1 MCFAWLKVLQ
11 GLGFLKLKYSLE
23 NQRYSKGFCCLP
35 YFAYLITDQLPPSVS
50 GKHPVNLKTANGFES
65 VQTGITME
73 TDIRIP
79 RPLLFNPL
87 KHYLP
92 FIRNFAL
99 SRSIPINDPRL
110 KELTREIKHIGTC
123 VMDIYKGC
131 LTQETIFSEITAFL
145 VTNRIVPRTDFLEWT
160 GTGYKDFRIITLSDT
175 SLWTL
180 KYHNNETRYVHIF
193 PARSSP
199 HSFRTKANTL
209 KSAILYLIAIGKDY
223 ITDDD
228 LNSARALAGL
238 SPIGNVADAEAVT
251 EMIGILRD
259 F

>member
-1 MCFAWLKVLQ
+1 MAHVH
-11 GLGFLKLKYSLE
+11 
-23 NQRYSKGFCCLP
+23 
-35 YFAYLITDQLPPSVS
+35 TDDGS
-50 GKHPVNLKTANGFES
+50 GFES
-65 VQTGITME
+65 VKTGVTME
-73 TDIRIP
+73 THIHIP

-92 FIRNFAL
+92 YIRNYTVSKAMHE
-99 SRSIPINDPRL
+99 NDPRL
-110 KELTREIKHIGTC
+110 NELTREIRHIGTC
-123 VMDIYKGC
+123 VMDIYKGK
-131 LTQETIFSEITAFL
+131 LSMDEISNEVIAY
-145 VTNRIVPRTDFLEWT
+145 LENNMLLLQSDYMAWT
-160 GTGYKDFRIITLSDT
+160 GTGFNDFRIITLSDT
-175 SLWTL
+175 SRWTL

-228 LNSARALAGL
+228 LNAARALAGL
-238 SPIGNVADAEAVT
+238 SPVGEVADAEAVT

-259 F
+259 S

>member
-1 MCFAWLKVLQ
+1 MAHVH
-11 GLGFLKLKYSLE
+11 
-23 NQRYSKGFCCLP
+23 
-35 YFAYLITDQLPPSVS
+35 TDDGS
-50 GKHPVNLKTANGFES
+50 GFES
-65 VQTGITME
+65 VKTGVTME
-73 TDIRIP
+73 THIHIP

-92 FIRNFAL
+92 YIRNYTVSKAMHA
-99 SRSIPINDPRL
+99 NDPRL
-110 KELTREIKHIGTC
+110 NELTREIRHIGTC
-123 VMDIYKGC
+123 VMDIYKGK
-131 LTQETIFSEITAFL
+131 LSMDEISNEVIAY
-145 VTNRIVPRTDFLEWT
+145 LENNMLLLQSDYMAWT
-160 GTGYKDFRIITLSDT
+160 GTGFNDFRIITLSDT
-175 SLWTL
+175 SRWTL

-228 LNSARALAGL
+228 LNAARALAGL
-238 SPIGNVADAEAVT
+238 SPVGEVADAEAVT

-259 F
+259 S

>member
-1 MCFAWLKVLQ
+1 MAHVH
-11 GLGFLKLKYSLE
+11 
-23 NQRYSKGFCCLP
+23 
-35 YFAYLITDQLPPSVS
+35 TDDGS
-50 GKHPVNLKTANGFES
+50 GFES
-65 VQTGITME
+65 VKTGVTME
-73 TDIRIP
+73 THIHIP

-92 FIRNFAL
+92 YIRNYTVSKAM
-99 SRSIPINDPRL
+99 PANDPRL
-110 KELTREIKHIGTC
+110 NELTREIRHIGTC
-123 VMDIYKGC
+123 VMDIYKGK
-131 LTQETIFSEITAFL
+131 LSMDEISNEVIAY
-145 VTNRIVPRTDFLEWT
+145 LENNMLLLQSDYMAWT
-160 GTGYKDFRIITLSDT
+160 GTGFNDFRIITLSDT
-175 SLWTL
+175 SRWTL

-228 LNSARALAGL
+228 LNAARALAGL
-238 SPIGNVADAEAVT
+238 SPVGEVADAEAVT

-259 F
+259 S